1 MCLERVTAV
10 PVNNSDQTLQLEN
23 CRTLLSSLCLYLA
36 DSKANMLVHIK
47 SEELTAPKAGFMIQ
61 ERRARLG
68 LCLPPDSSSRVIIIL
83 IKIH

>member
-23 CRTLLSSLCLYLA
+23 CSTLLSSLFLYLA

-47 SEELTAPKAGFMIQ
+47 PEELTAPKAGFMIQ
-61 ERRARLG
+61 ERGARLS